1 MVVTSVAQLTNG
13 IDKGDL
19 ALYVGA
25 PIFLLWSM

>member
-1 MVVTSVAQLTNG
+1 MVVTSVAQLTSG
-13 IDKGDL
+13 IDKDDL